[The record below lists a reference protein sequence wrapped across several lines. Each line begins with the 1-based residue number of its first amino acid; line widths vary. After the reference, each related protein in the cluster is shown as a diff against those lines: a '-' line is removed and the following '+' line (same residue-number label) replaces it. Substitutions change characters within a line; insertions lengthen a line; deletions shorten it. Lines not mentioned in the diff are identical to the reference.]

1 MTTTI
6 KNFSEMEDGRD
17 VIIEFVSND
26 PNSICKIIEGYRV
39 IYWGRKNNQ
48 LYTKRFDTEAEA
60 FKFANKVL
68 KK

>member
-1 MTTTI
+1 MITTI
-6 KNFSEMEDGRD
+6 KEFSKKEDGRA
-17 VIIEFVSND
+17 VIIEFVTND

-39 IYWGRKNNQ
+39 IYWGHKNNQ

>member
-60 FKFANKVL
+60 FKFANKF
-68 KK
+68 

>member
-1 MTTTI
+1 METTI
-6 KNFSEMEDGRD
+6 KKFNEKEDGRD
-17 VIIEFVSND
+17 IIVKFVKND
-26 PNSICKIIEGYRV
+26 PNSICKIIEGYIV